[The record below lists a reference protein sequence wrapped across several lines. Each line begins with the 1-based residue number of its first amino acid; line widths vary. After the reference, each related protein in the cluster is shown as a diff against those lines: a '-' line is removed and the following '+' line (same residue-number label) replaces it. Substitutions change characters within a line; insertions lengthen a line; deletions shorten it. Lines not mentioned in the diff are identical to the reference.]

1 MFKASLIRDL
11 FHVRMDTKGTDI
23 GRLLKKL
30 SGSPRRFREDQD
42 DPEEDDI
49 DDIDDVNSDGV
60 TLKSSFYSQ
69 SPASNHHL

>member
-30 SGSPRRFREDQD
+30 SGSPKRFREDQD
-42 DPEEDDI
+42 DPEEEDD
-49 DDIDDVNSDGV
+49 DDNIDDVNSDGM
-60 TLKSSFYSQ
+60 TLKSSFYSH
-69 SPASNHHL
+69 AAANHL